1 MGECEGKQT
10 EKARAGRVNRL
21 AVQTAMWWMCGT
33 LQRGEEPPTSCKEE
47 DPSPVQGPALSSE
60 VKSKTKVMS
69 AMVKFMA
76 EW

>member
-1 MGECEGKQT
+1 M
-10 EKARAGRVNRL
+10 NRL

-60 VKSKTKVMS
+60 VKSKNKGDVCRGEIHGR
-69 AMVKFMA
+69 MVG
-76 EW
+76 EWASHS